1 MKLTPHIIAHL
12 PYLAALAEAGS
23 FTLAAQQM
31 NITQAAMSYQIK
43 ALEEKLNCTL
53 VLRQSGAQLKLT
65 SAGELLITEY
75 LYCAKRLNM
84 VLQQL
89 NHGEGKGIL
98 KISTPVDFGSMLM
111 PKAMA
116 ALKIL
121 APDLH
126 IDLHTSDDMVDLA
139 TSKWDMA
146 IRSYLN
152 TDQPPIYTSKICL
165 VVSESYKKRCGIPK
179 TIQDINKHTVLM
191 RENANHRTW
200 TTLLAQNDLSIDYIQ
215 DRMIMGNTLALKE
228 AAKQGL
234 GIALLPEFV
243 VREDISEKKLAVLL
257 PKITTT
263 LSSNFYLSKVNASQL
278 QSYEQLLRRVFKEI

>member
-263 LSSNFYLSKVNASQL
+263 LSSNFYLSKINASQL

>member
-12 PYLAALAEAGS
+12 PYLAALAETGS
-23 FTLAAQQM
+23 FTVAAQQM

-53 VLRQSGAQLKLT
+53 VMRQSGAPLKLT

-75 LYCAKRLNM
+75 LYCAKRLNI

-165 VVSESYKKRCGIPK
+165 VVSEIYKKRCGIPK
-179 TIQDINKHTVLM
+179 TIREINKHTILM

-200 TTLLAQNDLSIDYIQ
+200 KMLLAQHELTIDHIQ

-243 VREDISEKKLAVLL
+243 VREDISEKKLTVLL

-263 LSSNFYLSKVNASQL
+263 LTSNFYLSKINASQL
-278 QSYEQLLRRVFKEI
+278 QSYEHLLRRVFKEI

>member
-23 FTLAAQQM
+23 FTVAAQQM

-53 VLRQSGAQLKLT
+53 VIRQSGASLKLT

-75 LYCAKRLNM
+75 LYCAKRLNI

-165 VVSESYKKRCGIPK
+165 VVSEIYKKRCGVPK
-179 TIQDINKHTVLM
+179 TIRDINKHTVLM

-200 TTLLAQNDLSIDYIQ
+200 KTLLAQHDLTIDHIQ

-243 VREDISEKKLAVLL
+243 VREDISEKKLTVLL

-263 LSSNFYLSKVNASQL
+263 LSSNFYLSKINASQL

>member
-53 VLRQSGAQLKLT
+53 VIRQSGARLKLT

-126 IDLHTSDDMVDLA
+126 IDLHTSDDMIDLA

-263 LSSNFYLSKVNASQL
+263 LSSNFYLSKINASQL
-278 QSYEQLLRRVFKEI
+278 QSYEQLLRQVFKEI

>member
-257 PKITTT
+257 SKITTT
-263 LSSNFYLSKVNASQL
+263 LSSNFYLSKINASQL